1 MSKANETSLLDQ
13 ELLKSV
19 LHERNHLK
27 DPLQFAAWKSRL
39 EQTLLGTGAS
49 LDSPQALSLGKL
61 CVHYTIHNQ
70 LDLSLKTSA
79 YSNLSILP
87 VESRVTQHTT

>member
-1 MSKANETSLLDQ
+1 MSKVNETSLLDQ

-70 LDLSLKTSA
+70 LDPELKTFKELCA
-79 YSNLSILP
+79 IVL
-87 VESRVTQHTT
+87 VETTI